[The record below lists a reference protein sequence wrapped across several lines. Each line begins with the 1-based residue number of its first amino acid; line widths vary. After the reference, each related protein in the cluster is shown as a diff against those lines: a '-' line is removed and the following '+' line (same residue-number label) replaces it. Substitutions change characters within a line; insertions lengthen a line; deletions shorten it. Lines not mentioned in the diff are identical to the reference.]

1 MAEEGKR
8 IEYNF
13 FHWGPFLYRTTML
26 QEEIDKIK
34 NLCSKE
40 NKDYRENLAGIIKHE
55 HEIDCKKIFPIIAP
69 YLQSYLQAFSD
80 YSFKQLGNKLELIAA
95 WVNYMTKFESN
106 PLHTHIDDLSFVLFT
121 QVPKGLLQENNNLKQ
136 NKQPGCL
143 NFMYVLEHKKLLINK
158 HTFFPKEGDFFIFPA
173 SLHHDVNKFQNDKER
188 ISISGNIKITNN

>member
-1 MAEEGKR
+1 MSGNRE
-8 IEYNF
+8 INYTYY
-13 FHWGPFLYRTTML
+13 HWGPFLYKTSLTTD
-26 QEEIDKIK
+26 EVNEVKK
-34 NLCSKE
+34 LCSKNSTSAGE
-40 NKDYRENLAGIIKHE
+40 KLAGLIE
-55 HEIDCKKIFPIIAP
+55 HEYKVEVEKLFPIINP
-69 YLQSYLQAFSD
+69 YLQSYARA
-80 YSFKQLGNKLELIAA
+80 YKNYTTETLGNKIELKSA

-173 SLHHDVNKFQNDKER
+173 CLHHYVNSFKCEGER
-188 ISISGNIKITNN
+188 ISVSGNLKITE